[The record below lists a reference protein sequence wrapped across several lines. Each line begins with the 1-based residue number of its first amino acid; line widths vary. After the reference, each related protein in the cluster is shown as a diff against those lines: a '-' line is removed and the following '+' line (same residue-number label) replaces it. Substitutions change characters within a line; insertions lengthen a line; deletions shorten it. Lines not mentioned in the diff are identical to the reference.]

1 MKMNLANSPWKIT
14 KHNFKNVDDDIAS
27 VINQIKSLQSQ
38 GLYGQASRII
48 DANKKDVLEQ
58 FIIDATTFRTWEEE
72 IYNTQSYAKQVQQC
86 IYFDN
91 NEPDCQYGDIWIGA
105 WKMINTMSIYP
116 DGIDPMTF
124 FQDNNLEKIDVM
136 NTYNELISE
145 EKYKEANNFLSQQ
158 EGIYGFF
165 ADYFNLIENRIYSLQ
180 EYILTKEKINPFIP
194 FECDDADEEPPSILE
209 GDIWI

>member
-1 MKMNLANSPWKIT
+1 
-14 KHNFKNVDDDIAS
+14 
-27 VINQIKSLQSQ
+27 
-38 GLYGQASRII
+38 
-48 DANKKDVLEQ
+48 
-58 FIIDATTFRTWEEE
+58 
-72 IYNTQSYAKQVQQC
+72 
-86 IYFDN
+86 
-91 NEPDCQYGDIWIGA
+91 
-105 WKMINTMSIYP
+105 MSIYP

-124 FQDNNLEKIDVM
+124 FQDNNLEKIDVI
-136 NTYNELISE
+136 NIYNALISE